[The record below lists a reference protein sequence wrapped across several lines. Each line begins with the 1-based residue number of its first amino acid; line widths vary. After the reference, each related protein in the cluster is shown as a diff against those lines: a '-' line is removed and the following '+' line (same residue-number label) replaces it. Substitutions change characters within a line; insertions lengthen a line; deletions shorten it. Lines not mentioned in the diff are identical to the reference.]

1 MPHCRDQG
9 YYGAEG
15 RTQEEV
21 DRAGYADPEQQT
33 VEEALY
39 IIGKYRSVLL
49 GTLEH
54 VPGLGVG
61 HHVSPRV
68 VVRGAEHL
76 GPGLGPAA
84 PPHRLLQHQHQPGGS
99 LGLHRHRHLH
109 VSIIIIIHDHYHNYT
124 IIIIGLTCLLLVWLL
139 VWPQS

>member
-1 MPHCRDQG
+1 MCYLVPHCRDQG

-39 IIGKYRSVLL
+39 IIGKYLSVLH

-54 VPGLGVG
+54 VPGLRVG

-84 PPHRLLQHQHQPGGS
+84 PPHRLLQHQHQAGGS

-109 VSIIIIIHDHYHNYT
+109 VSIIIIT
-124 IIIIGLTCLLLVWLL
+124 RSL
-139 VWPQS
+139 S